1 MNALEQTAIDRRER
15 LKQYRRQV
23 QKLDKTENGEEDGE
37 NGEKEVNGT
46 NKAIR
51 DNNDEIIGYEEEVQG
66 PMLKLRNYK
75 PHDDKFI
82 GSIEEAKKPEKIEK
96 QIKSQLAG
104 NDNEADND
112 EIGLETLQPRKVD
125 WDLKRD
131 LNHKLKRLEK
141 QTSKALMQMLRDR
154 LKPEADMDGQ
164 NQLLGE
170 NGDNQH
176 PEESDTHNTDNND
189 DRITDSSGISGDR
202 YAGMLPP
209 QKQKGSKFK

>member
-23 QKLDKTENGEEDGE
+23 QKLDKTEGGEEDGE

-112 EIGLETLQPRKVD
+112 EIGLETLQKV
-125 WDLKRD
+125 K
-131 LNHKLKRLEK
+131 KSVKK
-141 QTSKALMQMLRDR
+141 VK
-154 LKPEADMDGQ
+154 K
-164 NQLLGE
+164 
-170 NGDNQH
+170 
-176 PEESDTHNTDNND
+176 
-189 DRITDSSGISGDR
+189 
-202 YAGMLPP
+202 
-209 QKQKGSKFK
+209 

>member
-23 QKLDKTENGEEDGE
+23 QKLDKTEGEEDGE
-37 NGEKEVNGT
+37 NGEKEVNAT

-131 LNHKLKRLEK
+131 LNHKLKRLET

-154 LKPEADMDGQ
+154 LKPEADENGHQ
-164 NQLLGE
+164 LGE
-170 NGDNQH
+170 NNHQ
-176 PEESDTHNTDNND
+176 PEESDTHTTDNND

>member
-1 MNALEQTAIDRRER
+1 
-15 LKQYRRQV
+15 
-23 QKLDKTENGEEDGE
+23 
-37 NGEKEVNGT
+37 
-46 NKAIR
+46 
-51 DNNDEIIGYEEEVQG
+51 
-66 PMLKLRNYK
+66 MLKLRNYK

-141 QTSKALMQMLRDR
+141 QTSKALMQMLRER
-154 LKPEADMDGQ
+154 LKPEAE
-164 NQLLGE
+164 E
-170 NGDNQH
+170 NAEDDQQ

>member
-23 QKLDKTENGEEDGE
+23 QKLDKTEGEEDGE
-37 NGEKEVNGT
+37 NGEREVNAT

-131 LNHKLKRLEK
+131 LNHKLKRLET

-154 LKPEADMDGQ
+154 LKPEADENGHQ
-164 NQLLGE
+164 LGE
-170 NGDNQH
+170 NNHQ

>member
-23 QKLDKTENGEEDGE
+23 QKLDKTEGEEDGE
-37 NGEKEVNGT
+37 NGEMETNAT

-154 LKPEADMDGQ
+154 LKPEAEENGHQ
-164 NQLLGE
+164 LGE
-170 NGDNQH
+170 NQ

-189 DRITDSSGISGDR
+189 EDRITDSSGITGDR

>member
-112 EIGLETLQPRKVD
+112 EIGLETLRKV
-125 WDLKRD
+125 K
-131 LNHKLKRLEK
+131 KE
-141 QTSKALMQMLRDR
+141 
-154 LKPEADMDGQ
+154 
-164 NQLLGE
+164 
-170 NGDNQH
+170 
-176 PEESDTHNTDNND
+176 
-189 DRITDSSGISGDR
+189 
-202 YAGMLPP
+202 
-209 QKQKGSKFK
+209 